1 MIEELK
7 IAGCA
12 SYSAEGQNLTDLR
25 KINFIYGANG
35 SGKTSISRAIAAP
48 ADHPACA
55 VRWANQRPLECL
67 VYNADFVERNFRSS
81 LPGIFTL
88 GEHEASVLDQIEQ
101 ARKVVADIEREISAR
116 NIVLNGK
123 DGAPGK
129 LGERAALRENI
140 ENECWKLKNRHDA
153 DFQAA
158 FTGVRGSKA
167 SFCDKILSEWSSNKA
182 AIHPLDDLKKR
193 AAVIFEKGLTR
204 ESAFR
209 VPDSAELTRLEVL
222 PILAKKVVGQGDV
235 DIAGLIDRLGN
246 SDWVK
251 QGIGYF
257 AQSAPQCPFC
267 QQDVEA
273 HLAERIGNYF
283 DEAYNRDIADIAR
296 LVAGYEAA
304 GAAYLQS
311 LASISQAGSRY
322 INSDELTG
330 LVERVTA
337 RLALNGQHIARKQK
351 EPSAVVTLEN
361 NTELFAEVREL
372 VTAANVAVAVHNRT
386 VDDIGNQRAILTAEI
401 WKCLLEEA
409 MGVLDAYNA
418 SKTSVD
424 AAISGVEAS
433 LKTKQGDLA
442 KAQKTLRD
450 LEKRITSVQPT
461 VTEINALLTS
471 FGFRGFKLAT
481 AGDQGNLYEIVR
493 LDGSNAVRSLSE
505 GEKTFVTFLYF
516 YHLIRGSV
524 TEFGMTSNRVIV
536 FDDPVSSLDS
546 DILFIVSSLIK
557 RVFELCHARNSLI
570 RQVFVLTHN
579 IYFHKEVSFD
589 PDRKRERRAH
599 ETFWIVKKIDDVSIL
614 ESFEHNPIRT
624 SYELLW
630 SEVRN
635 ENRSNLTIQNTLRRI
650 LENYFK
656 ILGNMDK
663 DKIIEK
669 FEGRAKVIC
678 ASLFSW
684 VNDGSHSAHDDLYVS
699 SDAATVESYLGV
711 FRRIFEETGHTQHY
725 HMMMGTEAVPT
736 ADVAQMEIAPT
747 MPNNGQDAGICSSWS
762 VDKLNR
768 L

>member
-12 SYSAEGQNLTDLR
+12 SYSAEGQNLTELR

-35 SGKTSISRAIAAP
+35 SGKTSISRVIADP
-48 ADHPACA
+48 GDHPACA
-55 VRWANQRPLECL
+55 IRWANQRPLECL
-67 VYNADFVERNFRSS
+67 VYNADFVERNFHSS

-88 GEHEASVLDQIEQ
+88 GEHNAAVLEQIEQ
-101 ARKVVADIEREISAR
+101 ARKDVADIERDISAR

-123 DGAPGK
+123 DGALGK
-129 LGERAALRENI
+129 LGERTALRENF

-153 DFQAA
+153 DFQSA

-167 SFCDKILSEWSSNKA
+167 SFCDKILSEWASNQA
-182 AIHPLDDLKKR
+182 AVYPLDDLKKR
-193 AAVIFEKGLTR
+193 ATVIFEKGLTR
-204 ESAFR
+204 EGAVR
-209 VPDSAELTRLEVL
+209 VPDSTELTRLEAS
-222 PILAKKVVGQGDV
+222 PILAKKVIGHGDV
-235 DIAGLIDRLGN
+235 DIAGLIERLVN

-257 AQSAPQCPFC
+257 AQSTPQCPFC
-267 QQDVEA
+267 QQEVGAD
-273 HLAERIGNYF
+273 LAKRIGDYF
-283 DEAYNRDIADIAR
+283 DEAYDRDIADVAR

-304 GAAYLQS
+304 GAAYLQA
-311 LASISQAGSRY
+311 LAGIAQTGSRY
-322 INSDELTG
+322 VDADQLAGLT
-330 LVERVTA
+330 ERVAA

-351 EPSAVVTLEN
+351 EPSAVVTLED
-361 NTELFAEVREL
+361 NTELFAEMRDFL
-372 VTAANVAVAVHNRT
+372 TAVNAAVAEHNRA
-386 VDDIGNQRAILTAEI
+386 VDDIDNQRTNLTAEI

-409 MGVLDAYNA
+409 QGILDAYHA
-418 SKTSVD
+418 SKSAVD
-424 AAISGVEAS
+424 AAISGIEAG
-433 LKTKQGDLA
+433 LTTKRNDLTT
-442 KAQKTLRD
+442 AQQTLRD
-450 LEKRITSVQPT
+450 LEKGITSVQPT
-461 VTEINALLTS
+461 VAEINALLAS

-481 AGDQGNLYEIVR
+481 AGDQDNQYEIVR
-493 LDGSNAVRSLSE
+493 PDGSNAARSLSE

-524 TEFGMTSNRVIV
+524 SESGMTSDRVIV

-557 RVFELCHARNSLI
+557 RVFELSHAQNSLI

-589 PDRKRERRAH
+589 PDRQRELRAH
-599 ETFWIVKKIDDVSIL
+599 ETFWIVKKIDDVSTL
-614 ESFEHNPIRT
+614 KSFDHNPIKT

-663 DKIIEK
+663 DRIIEK
-669 FEGRAKVIC
+669 FEGREKVIC

-699 SDAATVESYLGV
+699 SDSATVDVYLGV

-725 HMMMGTEAVPT
+725 HMMMGTPALGAASVPPL
-736 ADVAQMEIAPT
+736 EIASP
-747 MPNNGQDAGICSSWS
+747 MPSNGQDAA
-762 VDKLNR
+762 
-768 L
+768 

>member
-12 SYSAEGQNLTDLR
+12 SYSAEGQYVTGLR

-35 SGKTSISRAIAAP
+35 SGKTSISRVIAAP

-55 VRWANQRPLECL
+55 IRWANQRPLECL

-88 GEHEASVLDQIEQ
+88 GEHDAAVLEQIEQ
-101 ARKVVADIEREISAR
+101 ARKDVADIERDISAR

-129 LGERAALRENI
+129 LGERAALRDNI

-153 DFQAA
+153 DFQSA
-158 FTGVRGSKA
+158 FAGVRSSKA
-167 SFCDKILSEWSSNKA
+167 NFCDKILNEWASNQA
-182 AIHPLDDLKKR
+182 AVHPLDDLKKR

-204 ESAFR
+204 ESVIP
-209 VPDSAELTRLEVL
+209 VPDSTELTRLEAL

-235 DIAGLIDRLGN
+235 DIGGLIDRVGN

-251 QGIGYF
+251 QGIDYF
-257 AQSAPQCPFC
+257 AQSSPQCPFC
-267 QQDVEA
+267 QQNVEA
-273 HLAERIGNYF
+273 DLAKRIGDYF
-283 DEAYNRDIADIAR
+283 DEAYNRDMADIAR

-304 GAAYLQS
+304 ATAYLQA
-311 LASISQAGSRY
+311 LASISQNGSRY
-322 INSDELTG
+322 IGADQLIG
-330 LVERVTA
+330 LIERVTA

-351 EPSAVVTLEN
+351 EPSAVITLED
-361 NTELFAEVREL
+361 NTDLFAEVRDFL
-372 VTAANVAVAVHNRT
+372 IAANAAVVEHNGA
-386 VDDIGNQRAILTAEI
+386 VDDISNQRTNLTAEI
-401 WKCLLEEA
+401 WKCLVEEA
-409 MGVLDAYNA
+409 KGILDAYHA
-418 SKTSVD
+418 SKTAVD
-424 AAISGVEAS
+424 AAINGIEAS
-433 LKTKQGDLA
+433 QTTKRDNLNT
-442 KAQKTLRD
+442 AQQTLRD
-450 LEKRITSVQPT
+450 LEKGITSVQPT
-461 VTEINALLTS
+461 VTEINALLAS
-471 FGFRGFKLAT
+471 FGFRGFRLAT
-481 AGDQGNLYEIVR
+481 AGDQGNFYEIVR
-493 LDGSNAVRSLSE
+493 LDGSNAAQSLSE

-524 TEFGMTSNRVIV
+524 SESGMTSDRVIV
-536 FDDPVSSLDS
+536 FDDPISSLDS

-557 RVFELCHARNSLI
+557 RVFELSHAQNSLI

-589 PDRKRERRAH
+589 PDRKRELRAH
-599 ETFWIVKKIDDVSIL
+599 ETFWIVKKIDDVSTL
-614 ESFEHNPIRT
+614 QSFDHNPIKT

-669 FEGRAKVIC
+669 FGGREKVIC

-684 VNDGSHSAHDDLYVS
+684 VNDGSHSSHDDLYIS
-699 SDAATVESYLGV
+699 SDAATVDANLAV

-725 HMMMGTEAVPT
+725 QMMMGTEAMPIANVTPIEITSPT
-736 ADVAQMEIAPT
+736 PDY
-747 MPNNGQDAGICSSWS
+747 GQTAA
-762 VDKLNR
+762 
-768 L
+768 

>member
-1 MIEELK
+1 MIEGLK

-12 SYSAEGQNLTDLR
+12 SYSAEGQNLTELK
-25 KINFIYGANG
+25 KINFIYGSNG
-35 SGKTSISRAIAAP
+35 SGKTSISRVIAAP
-48 ADHPACA
+48 DDHPTCKI
-55 VRWANQRPLECL
+55 RWANQRPLECL
-67 VYNADFVERNFRSS
+67 VYNADFVERNFRSG

-88 GEHEASVLDQIEQ
+88 GEHDAAVLDQIEQ
-101 ARKVVADIEREISAR
+101 ARKDVADIERDISAR

-123 DGAPGK
+123 DDTPGK

-153 DFQAA
+153 DFQSA
-158 FTGVRGSKA
+158 FTGVRASKA
-167 SFCDKILSEWSSNKA
+167 NFCDKILSEWASNQA
-182 AIHPLDDLKKR
+182 TVHPLDDLKKR

-204 ESAFR
+204 ESPVR
-209 VPDSAELTRLEVL
+209 VPDTAELTRLQAL

-235 DIAGLIDRLGN
+235 NISGLIDRLGN

-257 AQSAPQCPFC
+257 AQSTPQCPFC
-267 QQDVEA
+267 QQGVEVD
-273 HLAERIGNYF
+273 LAKRIGDYF
-283 DEAYNRDIADIAR
+283 DEAYDRDIADIAR
-296 LVAGYEAA
+296 LVAEYEAA
-304 GAAYLQS
+304 GAAYLQA
-311 LASISQAGSRY
+311 LAGILQTGSRY
-322 INSDELTG
+322 IDATRLTG
-330 LVERVTA
+330 LIERVTA
-337 RLALNGQHIARKQK
+337 RLTLNGQHLARKQK
-351 EPSAVVTLEN
+351 EPSAVVTLED
-361 NTELFAEVREL
+361 NTELFAEVRDFL
-372 VTAANVAVAVHNRT
+372 TAANAAVAEHNET
-386 VDDIGNQRAILTAEI
+386 VDDIGNQRANLTAEI
-401 WKCLLEEA
+401 WKYLLEEA
-409 MGVLDAYNA
+409 KGILNAYHA
-418 SKTSVD
+418 SKSAVD
-424 AAISGVEAS
+424 AAISGIEAG
-433 LKTKQGDLA
+433 LKTKRGDLTTA
-442 KAQKTLRD
+442 EQTLRD
-450 LEKRITSVQPT
+450 LEKGITSVQPT
-461 VTEINALLTS
+461 VTEINALLDS

-493 LDGSNAVRSLSE
+493 LDGSNAARSLSE

-524 TEFGMTSNRVIV
+524 FESGMTSNRVIV

-557 RVFELCHARNSLI
+557 RVFELSHAQNSLI

-589 PDRKRERRAH
+589 PDRKRELRAH
-599 ETFWIVKKIDDVSIL
+599 ETFWIVKKVDDVSTL
-614 ESFEHNPIRT
+614 ESFDYNPIRT

-635 ENRSNLTIQNTLRRI
+635 ENRSSLTIQNTLRRI

-663 DKIIEK
+663 DKIAEK
-669 FEGRAKVIC
+669 FDGREKVIC

-699 SDAATVESYLGV
+699 SDAATVDAYLGV

-725 HMMMGTEAVPT
+725 HMMMGTEPLPT
-736 ADVAQMEIAPT
+736 DNLTPAEIASP
-747 MPNNGQDAGICSSWS
+747 MPDNGQAAA
-762 VDKLNR
+762 
-768 L
+768 